1 MGRVKEGFLLNMY
14 KWLEDLQ
21 SRPNKKAFPILSF
34 PGIQHMGGITVR
46 ELVCSSELQAQC
58 MKKVADLTDSAASVS
73 FMDLSVEAEAFGA
86 DTLFFDEEVP
96 AIQGA
101 LVSTEEEADAL
112 AVPAAG
118 AGRTGLFVEAV
129 RQAAQLITD
138 RPVFA
143 GAIGPFSLAGR
154 LVDVSEA
161 MIYCYTEPDML
172 HTLLE
177 KCTRFTIEY
186 IREFKKAGANGVVLA
201 EPLAGVVSPAQE
213 KEYSA
218 PYVRRIV
225 EAVQDENFI
234 VIYHNCGNYAYLM
247 TDSIRNNGCSAF
259 HFGDSVDMAQ
269 ILEKMGP
276 DHPVMGNISPSGEF
290 RNGTPETMSA
300 AVADLMERC
309 GKYPNFVPSSGCD
322 IPPVCSWDNIRAF
335 FDAVNQYYN

>member
-1 MGRVKEGFLLNMY
+1 MNMY
-14 KWLEDLQ
+14 KWLEDVK
-21 SRPNKKAFPILSF
+21 SSAHKKALPVLSF
-34 PGIQHMGGITVR
+34 PGIQYMDGITVR
-46 ELVCSSELQAQC
+46 ELVNSSTLQAQC

-86 DTLFFDEEVP
+86 DTLFFDDEVP

-101 LVSTEEEADAL
+101 IVSSEEEAIAL
-112 AVPAAG
+112 PVPAVG

-129 RQAAQLITD
+129 RLAAQSITD

-161 MIYCYTEPDML
+161 MIYCYTEPEML
-172 HTLLE
+172 HALLE
-177 KCTRFTIEY
+177 KCTRFAIDY
-186 IREFKKAGANGVVLA
+186 ILEFKKAGANGVVLA

-218 PYVRRIV
+218 PYIKQIV
-225 EAVQDENFI
+225 DAVQDENFL

-247 TDSIRNNGCSAF
+247 TESIRSNGCLAF

-276 DHPVMGNISPSGEF
+276 EYLVMGNISPSGEF
-290 RNGTPETMSA
+290 RNGTPQTMRA
-300 AVADLMERC
+300 AVTDLMERC

-322 IPPVCSWDNIRAF
+322 LPPVCSWENINTF
-335 FDAVNQYYN
+335 FEAVKQFYN

>member
-1 MGRVKEGFLLNMY
+1 MGTAKEGFLLNMY
-14 KWLEDLQ
+14 KWLEDVKSQ
-21 SRPNKKAFPILSF
+21 THKKALPILSF
-34 PGIQHMGGITVR
+34 PGIQHMDGITVR
-46 ELVCSSELQAQC
+46 ELVNSSTLQAQC

-86 DTLFFDEEVP
+86 DTLFFDDEVP

-112 AVPAAG
+112 SVPEVG
-118 AGRTGLFVEAV
+118 AERTGLFIEAV
-129 RQAAQLITD
+129 RQAAELITD

-177 KCTRFTIEY
+177 KCTRFIIAY

-201 EPLAGVVSPAQE
+201 EPLAGVISPAQE
-213 KEYSA
+213 QEYSA
-218 PYVRRIV
+218 PYVKQIV
-225 EAVQDENFI
+225 EAVQDERFI

-247 TDSIRNNGCSAF
+247 TDSIRENGCLAF
-259 HFGDSVDMAQ
+259 HFGDSVDMEQ
-269 ILEKMGP
+269 ILVKMGP
-276 DHPVMGNISPSGEF
+276 EHPVMGNISPSGEF
-290 RNGTPETMSA
+290 RNGTPETMRA
-300 AVADLMERC
+300 AVTDLMTRC
-309 GKYPNFVPSSGCD
+309 SKYPNFVPSSGCD
-322 IPPVCSWDNIRAF
+322 LPPVCSWDNINAF
-335 FDAVNQYYN
+335 FEAVNQFYN